1 MFRKRRLTKKQIRL
15 QQIFD
20 SHDLVDSLNENNEST
35 RMIINYLC
43 DYYDGTLNRQYL
55 DRDILTF
62 SEAPRIVYPYKA
74 DSEGETWLSYLYV
87 SLRLK
92 GGSSPKLVF
101 GIGEDGSF
109 GATKVPMTPAATWEF
124 TPGFD
129 DV

>member
-20 SHDLVDSLNENNEST
+20 SHDLVDSLNENNEPA

-43 DYYDGTLNRQYL
+43 DYYDGTLDRAYL
-55 DRDILTF
+55 DRNNLVF
-62 SEAPRIVYPYKA
+62 FESPRIEVHWTDDA
-74 DSEGETWLSYLYV
+74 TGSWLCYLCI
-87 SLRLK
+87 RLCLK
-92 GGSSPKLVF
+92 IQPSPKLSF
-101 GIGEDGSF
+101 RIGEDGSF
-109 GATKVPMTPAATWEF
+109 GALNRMTPSATWEY